1 MKPKIQTTG
10 ITFYTSPQMYE
21 MIKEYSDAK
30 LISNSE
36 LIRMAIEY
44 YFSQI
49 DKINSQEI

>member
-1 MKPKIQTTG
+1 MRPKIHTVG
-10 ITFYTSPQMYE
+10 ITFYTTPQMYE
-21 MIKEYSDAK
+21 MIKDYSDAK

-49 DKINSQEI
+49 DKNNSQEI